1 LLRLTHSIKGAELE
15 GANWVVRRAERFLGA
30 GADVV

>member
-1 LLRLTHSIKGAELE
+1 MDPELE